1 LPQGW
6 DWVLL
11 YYLLAWYF
19 SGRDAPRGVVTP
31 LFELPG
37 GLTPAEARRVF
48 RMGLDIGAFPAELV
62 DLAVKGILRIEEKD
76 GQFTLGLERSPDLS
90 NLPGHQKELATSLLA
105 TAQGSSRRIE
115 SIKAASRQKGLVGRL
130 ARISMKIGDIPNT
143 SAVPESRIELPLTR
157 AQASGLQSAWAALRK
172 ALEAKQASRHLFSKN
187 TGKWALGLAGSFL
200 ALAGM
205 FYANDPIG
213 FVKGGGIFLALWLSL
228 WTIGVVLLVTGAI
241 LVWGRLFKAPSV
253 SGTLMALF
261 FTLFTIPFVAA
272 EAFVLYQL
280 SLVTYTPILKQML
293 PALAV
298 VFVADALFKVLLKRY
313 SAEGQLLRTQ
323 VEGYRLYLSMAEEGP
338 LRSLAAPSPSRELFE
353 RHLPFAMALD
363 VEEAWAGRFADQLGS
378 SYAPDWYQGRT
389 VSGSAGFVG
398 GFSGAFSGAV
408 SSASSTSSGGS
419 GGGGSSGG
427 GGGGGGGG
435 GW

>member
-1 LPQGW
+1 M
-6 DWVLL
+6 
-11 YYLLAWYF
+11 
-19 SGRDAPRGVVTP
+19 
-31 LFELPG
+31 
-37 GLTPAEARRVF
+37 TPAEARRVF
-48 RMGLDIGAFPAELV
+48 MMGLDSSAFPAELV
-62 DLAVKGILRIEEKD
+62 HLALNGILRIEEKE
-76 GQFTLGLERSPDLS
+76 GQFTLSLERSPDLS
-90 NLPGHQKELATSLLA
+90 KLPGHQKELVASLLA
-105 TAQGSSRRIE
+105 TAQDSTRRIE

-130 ARISMKIGDIPNT
+130 ARISLKIGDIPET
-143 SAVPESRIELPLTR
+143 PVVPVSRIELPLTR
-157 AQASGLQSAWAALRK
+157 TQASGLQSAWAALRK
-172 ALEAKQASRHLFSKN
+172 ALEAKQASRRLFSKN
-187 TGKWALGLAGSFL
+187 TGKWVLGLVGSFL

-205 FYANDPIG
+205 FYANYPAG
-213 FVKGGGIFLALWLSL
+213 FIKGGGAFLALWLSL

-241 LVWGRLFKAPSV
+241 LVWGRLFKAPSI

-280 SLVTYTPILKQML
+280 AKISFTPILKQIL

-298 VFVADALFKVLLKRY
+298 VFGADALFKVLLKRY
-313 SAEGQLLRTQ
+313 SAEGQILRAQ
-323 VEGYRLYLSMAEEGP
+323 VEGYRLYLSMAEESLLKG
-338 LRSLAAPSPSRELFE
+338 LAAPSPSPGLFE
-353 RHLPFAMALD
+353 RHLPFAMALE
-363 VEEAWAGRFADQLGS
+363 VEEAWAGRFADQLSS

-389 VSGSAGFVG
+389 FSGSAGFVG